1 MMTLKIYSFV
11 LETVRVVAPIIREIA
26 KHDVDLA
33 RQARRALASVAL
45 NTAEGAGSDAGHR
58 RERFRT
64 ALGSTKETMSSLQVA
79 DAFGYVLLDVDAMAR
94 LDRIAA
100 TLYRLSH

>member
-11 LETVRVVAPIIREIA
+11 LETVRVVSPIIREIA

-33 RQARRALASVAL
+33 RQARRALSSVAL
-45 NTAEGAGSDAGHR
+45 NTAEGAGSDDGHR

-64 ALGSTKETMSSLQVA
+64 ALGSTKETMSSLEVA
-79 DAFGYVLLDVDAMAR
+79 EAFG
-94 LDRIAA
+94 
-100 TLYRLSH
+100 